1 MLPETAYHRKET
13 APAGAGHIFKR
24 VRSFAM
30 IREYGRR
37 LLVLAGGLMVS
48 AVGITMMLQ
57 ANVGLEPWS
66 VLQNGMSIFFGI
78 TYGTAA
84 MIVGAAVIAVAVLC
98 GESFGIG
105 TLANIFFAPI
115 CIDVLLYLDW
125 IPRMESLW
133 PGLLMLLAGMELLA
147 LGTWMYMRSAL
158 GSGPRDALMVVLA
171 RKTGRS
177 VGLCRATVELLAI
190 FVGWRLGGQVGIGT
204 VITGVGVGTLFNL
217 NFALLHFRAADLHQE
232 NLPETLRRLRAVK
245 KRMQRMRGPEK

>member
-1 MLPETAYHRKET
+1 ML
-13 APAGAGHIFKR
+13 
-24 VRSFAM
+24 
-30 IREYGRR
+30 REYCRR
-37 LLVLAGGLMVS
+37 TGILLGGLLVS

-84 MIVGAAVIAVAVLC
+84 MIVGTAVIAVAILC

-105 TLANIFFAPI
+105 TLANIFVCPLF
-115 CIDVLLYLDW
+115 IDGLLYLGW
-125 IPRMESLW
+125 IPQMQGLW
-133 PGLLMLLAGMELLA
+133 SGLLMLLGGMELLA
-147 LGTWMYMRSAL
+147 LGTWMYMKSAL

-177 VGLCRATVELLAI
+177 VGFCRAVVELIAI

-204 VITGVGVGTLFNL
+204 IVTGVGVGTLFNL
-217 NFALLHFRAADLHQE
+217 NFALLRFRAADLHQE
-232 NLPETLRRLRAVK
+232 NLPETLRRIRS
-245 KRMQRMRGPEK
+245 RGGDQTSDPEQPEESEQSEQPR

>member
-1 MLPETAYHRKET
+1 M
-13 APAGAGHIFKR
+13 
-24 VRSFAM
+24 V
-30 IREYGRR
+30 REYGRR
-37 LLVLAGGLMVS
+37 LLILTGGLMVS

-84 MIVGAAVIAVAVLC
+84 MIVGAAVIAIAVLC

-105 TLANIFFAPI
+105 TLANIFVCPVF
-115 CIDVLLYLDW
+115 IDALLYLDW
-125 IPRMESLW
+125 IPQMESLW
-133 PGLLMLLAGMELLA
+133 SGLVMLLAGMELLA
-147 LGTWMYMRSAL
+147 LGTWMYMKSAL

-177 VGLCRATVELLAI
+177 VGFCRAVVELIAI

-204 VITGVGVGTLFNL
+204 VITAVGVGTLFNL
-217 NFALLHFRAADLHQE
+217 NFAMLHFKAAELHQE
-232 NLPETLRRLRAVK
+232 NLPETIRRI
-245 KRMQRMRGPEK
+245 RGGKNAEAEM

>member
-1 MLPETAYHRKET
+1 M
-13 APAGAGHIFKR
+13 
-24 VRSFAM
+24 M
-30 IREYGRR
+30 REYGRR
-37 LLVLAGGLMVS
+37 LLILAGGLMVS
-48 AVGITMMLQ
+48 AVGVTMMLQ

-66 VLQNGMSIFFGI
+66 VLQNGMSVFFGI

-105 TLANIFFAPI
+105 TLANIFFCPL
-115 CIDVLLYLDW
+115 CIDLLLYLDW

-204 VITGVGVGTLFNL
+204 VITGVGVGTLFNM

-232 NLPETLRRLRAVK
+232 NLPETLRRLR
-245 KRMQRMRGPEK
+245 GGEKEDAENAET